1 MGCSWLFIFGF
12 LYGSR
17 NIYGMAY
24 KPPRTLAE
32 SEALLK
38 GAADQD
44 RAKDTW
50 KTMVW
55 IALLLVTGGIVLA
68 ALFLGLF
75 GGSSVGPVVLVLFL
89 LFLPFILNKKK

>member
-1 MGCSWLFIFGF
+1 
-12 LYGSR
+12 
-17 NIYGMAY
+17 MAY

-32 SEALLK
+32 SEELLK

-44 RAKDTW
+44 SAKDTW
-50 KTMVW
+50 KTMGW
-55 IALLLVTGGIVLA
+55 IALLLVAVGVVVA

-75 GGSSVGPVVLVLFL
+75 GGGSVGPVVLVLFL